1 MSLGKKSLFLLELN
15 EIPNKDSRCAT
26 DFVRYFLIFTRKKL
40 SFLRQRCVTD
50 SAKISSIFTDRGPI
64 FIDASVKGSDFAK
77 CSACSISPPSH
88 QSKLPTRFV
97 SGYSHH
103 KQAIVMHTQKT
114 GLDLRLIANHPVF
127 QFEE

>member
-1 MSLGKKSLFLLELN
+1 MLELN
-15 EIPNKDSRCAT
+15 EIPNEDGRCAT
-26 DFVRYFLIFTRKKL
+26 DFVWCFLIFTREKL
-40 SFLRQRCVTD
+40 SFLRRHCVTD

-103 KQAIVMHTQKT
+103 KQAIVMHTQKNRIRFAT
-114 GLDLRLIANHPVF
+114 DCKSSGFSI
-127 QFEE
+127 